1 MDAKTFGA
9 FLARM
14 RKSQGFTQAELA
26 QQLHVTDK
34 AVSRW
39 ERGDLMHCRDPQE
52 ADIAPE
58 VPLEDFFTLLRRQ
71 QSIDWRSVR
80 AVLFWL
86 SAALAIWGILACP
99 GRMAVHWRTLSNGNL
114 QADGWLPSWVFFP
127 LFVGIEFLSLEL
139 WNNFEQTGYY
149 RHWGEIGASVT
160 RSMNFCS
167 PAVRLWK
174 FVLDL
179 LFFFGFGFVI
189 PCAEMM
195 AILIN

>member
-1 MDAKTFGA
+1 
-9 FLARM
+9 
-14 RKSQGFTQAELA
+14 
-26 QQLHVTDK
+26 
-34 AVSRW
+34 
-39 ERGDLMHCRDPQE
+39 MHCRDPQE

-86 SAALAIWGILACP
+86 STALAIWGILACP

-179 LFFFGFGFVI
+179 LFFFGFGFAI

>member
-1 MDAKTFGA
+1 
-9 FLARM
+9 
-14 RKSQGFTQAELA
+14 
-26 QQLHVTDK
+26 
-34 AVSRW
+34 
-39 ERGDLMHCRDPQE
+39 
-52 ADIAPE
+52 
-58 VPLEDFFTLLRRQ
+58 
-71 QSIDWRSVR
+71 
-80 AVLFWL
+80 
-86 SAALAIWGILACP
+86 
-99 GRMAVHWRTLSNGNL
+99 MAVHWRTLSNGNL

-179 LFFFGFGFVI
+179 LFFFAFGFVI